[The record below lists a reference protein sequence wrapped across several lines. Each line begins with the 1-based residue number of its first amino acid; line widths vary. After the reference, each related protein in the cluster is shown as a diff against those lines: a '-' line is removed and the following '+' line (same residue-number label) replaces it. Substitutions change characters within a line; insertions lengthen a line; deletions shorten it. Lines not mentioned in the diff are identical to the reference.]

1 MTGSEPSK
9 DLQQLQKKVFSE
21 DRGIRFWRRC
31 AAEPHCIRLLPE
43 NQPRTR
49 NEAILRRVVNPGD
62 LRSYFDHKG
71 RFMYPTRP
79 VAMEMDAI
87 RERRREGLQ
96 MVRRHTEILKSIV
109 MKQQSRPK
117 TPDIDFAVMRERL
130 MKARREH
137 AQQVLQRQQLPP
149 TSPSRNTEN
158 ARDSCRSNKN
168 YKL

>member
-1 MTGSEPSK
+1 MKTCAAAKNKFRKSRSLRRG
-9 DLQQLQKKVFSE
+9 QLEAFLFFLFFLSYIFCQVFSE

-96 MVRRHTEILKSIV
+96 MVRRHTEILKV
-109 MKQQSRPK
+109 RWR
-117 TPDIDFAVMRERL
+117 IDQTERHTCIY
-130 MKARREH
+130 M
-137 AQQVLQRQQLPP
+137 
-149 TSPSRNTEN
+149 
-158 ARDSCRSNKN
+158 
-168 YKL
+168 